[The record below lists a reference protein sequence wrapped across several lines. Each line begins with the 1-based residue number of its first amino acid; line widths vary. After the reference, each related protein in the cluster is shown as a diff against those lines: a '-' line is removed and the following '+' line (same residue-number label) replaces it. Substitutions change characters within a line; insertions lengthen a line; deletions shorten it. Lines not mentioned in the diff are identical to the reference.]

1 MSMNRRAFLRT
12 LISTAVLGSVVLVGI
27 AELFQL
33 GTANNRQPQQTS
45 QSSQVRPSSST
56 AQSQSSSAS
65 TSINTTSTSQQLGT
79 PTGYVLAA
87 SLSRLG
93 GKTSE
98 YFNHPKYG
106 NSILLSLSG
115 QWKAFTATC
124 THQPCTVQYQNSIIQ
139 CPCHGATFDPSNGN
153 VTGGPAPIPLTEYS
167 VLVQNGNVYVSD

>member
-87 SLSRLG
+87 SLGSLG

-115 QWKAFTATC
+115 QGKHSPRRVHTNLAQSSIRIPSSSVHLMELPLIHRTGTS
-124 THQPCTVQYQNSIIQ
+124 PVVQR
-139 CPCHGATFDPSNGN
+139 PS
-153 VTGGPAPIPLTEYS
+153 L
-167 VLVQNGNVYVSD
+167 